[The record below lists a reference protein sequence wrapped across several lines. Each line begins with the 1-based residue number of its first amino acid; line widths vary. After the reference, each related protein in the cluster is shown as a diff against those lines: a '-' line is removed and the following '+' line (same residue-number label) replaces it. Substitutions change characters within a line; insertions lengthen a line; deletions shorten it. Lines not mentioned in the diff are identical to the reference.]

1 MRRFHV
7 ICGALLLAA
16 ATLVACGP
24 DPAVEAEKAREAQW
38 QSLLQAKQQL
48 DQKRE
53 ELAALRAEVDAAA
66 DATDEAAA
74 DATADDT
81 ADDTERAEGGA
92 AADSPAD
99 RLAALESEVT
109 EMTNAF
115 NETVVTYI
123 NSDPPVRGEPLN
135 ERQAAA
141 VRMKSD
147 EDILIA
153 QEFIRAGGDYR
164 QAVKIYD
171 AALMVDP
178 DYERL
183 QQLREEAQAMRFVT
197 EDRFAGVKKGMTP
210 EEIREVL
217 GQVNL
222 RNVREYPEKNAIAW
236 FYPRD
241 DRGSAAAVWFQKN
254 KRTGELTVYQADF
267 HFRDIAEG
275 ESSSEDVG

>member
-38 QSLLQAKQQL
+38 QSLLHAKQQL

-66 DATDEAAA
+66 AATDEAAA
-74 DATADDT
+74 DATAD
-81 ADDTERAEGGA
+81 ATEEAEGA
-92 AADSPAD
+92 AAVESPAD

-123 NSDPPVRGEPLN
+123 NSDPPVRGEPLS

-183 QQLREEAQAMRFVT
+183 QQLRDEAQSMRFVT

-210 EEIREVL
+210 DEIREVL

-267 HFRDIAEG
+267 HFRDVAEG
-275 ESSSEDVG
+275 ESSEDVG